1 MPTGHH
7 IRGFRWILAGVSLL
21 CGVMLFVIVR
31 KVGLLYL
38 ELQPP
43 LMLPTKVL
51 LWVGPSGW
59 LAFMVFLSALLVFR
73 DFGVRSR
80 FLKPGI
86 TVALWVAATGAQ
98 VAVAC
103 LAVVIFFQPICVFT
117 STINR

>member
-1 MPTGHH
+1 M
-7 IRGFRWILAGVSLL
+7 AGVSLL

-59 LAFMVFLSALLVFR
+59 LAFMVFLSALLVFP
-73 DFGVRSR
+73 DFGVRSH

-86 TVALWVAATGAQ
+86 TVALWLAASGAF

-103 LAVVIFFQPICVFT
+103 LAVVIFLQPICVLR
-117 STINR
+117 STISQ